1 MNDRN
6 LLGRLAVL
14 FDRHDPVPDA
24 VTSAAESAFGHGGDQ
39 RVLALVGGA
48 GGLRGD
54 TAVLGFAGHG
64 CRVDVTVEE
73 DGEVVRL
80 TGLAEGGPVRVRW
93 PGGERAVAVDDVG
106 RFSVTGLPPGPLSVV
121 VRDVAGPWFVG

>member
-24 VTSAAESAFGHGGDQ
+24 VIADAEGAFGHHD
-39 RVLALVGGA
+39 RRLLALVGGA
-48 GGLRGD
+48 AGMRGD

-64 CRVDVTVEE
+64 CRVDVTVED
-73 DGEVVRL
+73 DGEAVRL
-80 TGLAEGGPVRVRW
+80 TGLAEGGAVRVRW

-121 VRDVAGPWFVG
+121 VRGVAGPWFVG